1 MYIVASICKY
11 NTETYKEDYC
21 SVPDQMRFGSLWK
34 ERILVT
40 PVSGNPIL
48 AFLEDKSYSAPSI
61 VGVIIRCYLHS
72 TVHSGQTV

>member
-1 MYIVASICKY
+1 
-11 NTETYKEDYC
+11 
-21 SVPDQMRFGSLWK
+21 MRLGLLWK

-40 PVSGNPIL
+40 LVSGNSML
-48 AFLEDKSYSAPSI
+48 AFLEDKSYSTPRI